1 MNVSLYGLRFLEKE
15 YPERFKI
22 SLQSR
27 RDSRRTLELF
37 DAVGKFR
44 GCLAGGGLVDYDKTA
59 ELVVRE
65 IRSEKMGPLTFELQ
79 VRNEKPNIE
88 E

>member
-1 MNVSLYGLRFLEKE
+1 MEE
-15 YPERFKI
+15 IPEE
-22 SLQSR
+22 
-27 RDSRRTLELF
+27 TVELF

-65 IRSEKMGPLTFELQ
+65 IRSEKMGPLTFELPDDQ
-79 VRNEKPNIE
+79 SETKIE

>member
-1 MNVSLYGLRFLEKE
+1 MEKH
-15 YPERFKI
+15 YPERLKERYNLNDI
-22 SLQSR
+22 PEEIV
-27 RDSRRTLELF
+27 ELF
-37 DAVGKFR
+37 DAIGKFR

-65 IRSEKMGPLTFELQ
+65 IRSEKMGPLTFEVPGEEQ
-79 VRNEKPNIE
+79 EADIE